1 MTNATTIHDK
11 GNAMK
16 RVTTLAAAIAIATFA
31 SMNASAQT
39 GAAVVGK
46 GPGVAGA
53 AQTARISATIT
64 AIDPATRNVTLKGPQ
79 GREVVVTAGPEVK
92 NFAQMKVGDKVD
104 VEYIEA
110 LTLELKKGGG
120 QTVAKT
126 ESAGAARAA
135 PGQAPGGIVGRQ
147 VKVVADVVA
156 VDKDKSMV
164 TLKGPQR
171 TVELKVQ
178 DPKQLALIA
187 KGDQV
192 EATYTE
198 AVAIGVTPS
207 K

>member
-1 MTNATTIHDK
+1 MNVSTFL
-11 GNAMK
+11 G
-16 RVTTLAAAIAIATFA
+16 AAALAVAVA
-31 SMNASAQT
+31 MPAQAQT

-53 AQTARISATIT
+53 AQTAKISATIT
-64 AIDPATRNVTLKGPQ
+64 AIDPATRQVTLKGPQ
-79 GREVVVTAGPEVK
+79 GREVVVTAGPEVR

-104 VEYIEA
+104 VEYVEA

-120 QTVAKT
+120 MAVAKT
-126 ESAGAARAA
+126 EAAGAARAKPGAA
-135 PGQAPGGIVGRQ
+135 PGAMVGRQ

-156 VDKDKSMV
+156 VDAAKGVV

-178 DPKQLALIA
+178 DPKQLAMIA